1 MYFGVPWGSGE
12 RGRKHSIHFKRR
24 DVVFNELE
32 MLYWNF
38 EPICSDNN
46 KNKDLNILLDTY
58 EVQIEVKP
66 IDVSDFERPQL
77 EIHKEGEEHDT
88 LEGEDNDSISN
99 SDCGPNTNPHT
110 KTDLTTY
117 QLIRDRTR
125 KQTKPNSKNTRKM
138 SLADQKIGH

>member
-1 MYFGVPWGSGE
+1 M
-12 RGRKHSIHFKRR
+12 
-24 DVVFNELE
+24 
-32 MLYWNF
+32 
-38 EPICSDNN
+38 
-46 KNKDLNILLDTY
+46 
-58 EVQIEVKP
+58 KP

-88 LEGEDNDSISN
+88 LEGEDNYSISN
-99 SDCGPNTNPHT
+99 SECGPNTNPHT

-138 SLADQKIGH
+138 SLADQKLVTNGPLSATKTNPPNRKYWMTAGRQNQAS